1 MSIET
6 GSIYYLKAATVYH
19 AGATLALEPE
29 GIQTDKWYDSS
40 TNNLDASYP
49 ATGYSVYPD
58 GTGVRITSTPR
69 GTTYNWTSIES
80 GFNYN
85 DASGYTYEIS
95 AGVVLEGGG
104 AEDSDRISFSVPPAL
119 GVLITCDLTGYLRMR
134 VRFKEDK
141 FSRQS
146 LTHLISSGGT
156 IELKGLSPEDL

>member
-1 MSIET
+1 
-6 GSIYYLKAATVYH
+6 
-19 AGATLALEPE
+19 
-29 GIQTDKWYDSS
+29 
-40 TNNLDASYP
+40 
-49 ATGYSVYPD
+49 
-58 GTGVRITSTPR
+58 VRITSTPR
-69 GTTYNWTSIES
+69 GSTYNWASIES